1 MQYDYKAYAKHYD
14 KRETD
19 NRYNWKYRTALRE
32 GDKRVLSLLRELSSD
47 KTEVALI
54 DLGCGNG
61 NFLKHMTEQFPDWSL
76 SGSDL
81 AEALIRNCQQDPEL
95 EGVRFHVGDLT
106 EMPDAQHQ
114 GRYDFVVL
122 IAVLQVLPPDVL
134 KQAIAC
140 IGAYLK
146 KGGYLINF
154 DGYYPY
160 SEHQS
165 VRIEVTAEPG
175 LHTDLPTMN
184 YHYHSYGSMR
194 AICLE
199 RGFSSIDF
207 EPFYMP
213 FDIPRPVGNPAATHT
228 EELADERRLSMLGV
242 VAQPWCFLKAQKA

>member
-32 GDKRVLSLLRELSSD
+32 SDRRVLGLLKEFSKD
-47 KTEVALI
+47 KTDIALI

-61 NFLKHMTEQFPDWSL
+61 NFLKHIREQFPQWRL

-81 AEALIRNCQQDPEL
+81 AETLIQNCQQDSEL

-106 EMPDAQHQ
+106 EMPDSDHH

-122 IAVLQVLPPDVL
+122 IAVLQVLPPSVL
-134 KQAIAC
+134 KQAAAS

-146 KGGYLINF
+146 TGGYLINF

-160 SEHQS
+160 AEHQS
-165 VRIEVTAEPG
+165 VRVEVTATHG

-184 YHYHSYGSMR
+184 YYYHSYSSMKEM
-194 AICLE
+194 CLQ
-199 RGFSSIDF
+199 RGFSNVEF

-213 FDIPRPVGNPAATHT
+213 FDISRPVGNPAATHT
-228 EELADERRLSMLGV
+228 EKLADERRLSMLGV